1 MKEPRTSTF
10 SVDQQVEAK
19 HSNPKYD
26 KRRGKVVDKTG
37 GGVYSIEMLERT
49 RTINGPTGKTRSVTD
64 TAETKDLKLG
74 SLQLLAAVVAKAA
87 QGSLFE

>member
-10 SVDQQVEAK
+10 SVGQQVEVK

-26 KRRGKVVDKTG
+26 KRRGKVVDKIG
-37 GGVYSIEMLERT
+37 GGLYAVQLLERT
-49 RTINGPTGKTRSVTD
+49 RTVNGPTGKTRSVTD
-64 TAETKDLKLG
+64 AAEEKKLKLG
-74 SLQLLAAVVAKAA
+74 SLRLLAAVVAKAA